1 MKEAN
6 CEAWLFANYRH
17 ILEEYEK
24 YLSEEEE

>member
-6 CEAWLFANYRH
+6 CEAWLFANYPH

-24 YLSEEEE
+24 YLEEEE